1 VNLVIFFYSIVQ
13 AFIESRRPASSRFQ
27 TISCKDRFN
36 DKVVVAVGFSFL
48 AFLALSGN
56 ALISM
61 ANLFSRM

>member
-1 VNLVIFFYSIVQ
+1 MS
-13 AFIESRRPASSRFQ
+13 ASSAAASRHHLWVG
-27 TISCKDRFN
+27 KDRFN